1 MKLVPFLLAASMVA
15 GAATAQTPESVKLH
29 AKLKSGRSIEVR
41 DPDII
46 DGRLCGWMRADD
58 EPASVAP
65 RPGCVA
71 TSKIASA
78 RIEGVRFAVGESVD
92 GSLCMAVMPL
102 CLAKVAAVQDRI
114 VEKAVEKAK
123 ARPKPQ

>member
-1 MKLVPFLLAASMVA
+1 MKLVPLLFAALAVA
-15 GAATAQTPESVKLH
+15 GAAVAQTPRSVKLH
-29 AKLKSGRSIEVR
+29 ADLKTGRSIEVR

-46 DGRLCGWMRADD
+46 GGRVCGWMRADD
-58 EPASVAP
+58 EPANVAP
-65 RPGCVA
+65 RAGCVA

-123 ARPKPQ
+123 ARPKPR